1 MAPGALPRRTV
12 SVVGGHPRGINPP
25 INVRMGEIILM
36 QQPIRLDQ
44 LMREL
49 LDHLETPTHPEAV
62 ADAAASF
69 MTKEAR

>member
-1 MAPGALPRRTV
+1 
-12 SVVGGHPRGINPP
+12 
-25 INVRMGEIILM
+25 MGEIILM